1 MQATNSKHMSCQ
13 REGERE
19 GEREREREGDGIR
32 GSNQL
37 FIYCLL
43 LVCFSFHCVS
53 FRVISHCEG
62 PHKCAPSHSDC
73 HDLSH
78 GFVNS
83 SQAGTGNNFI
93 SQLAS
98 FYAYY
103 LWSLSTSHCFSP
115 FPVPITHGISLHCP
129 DQSSQSANRPVDN
142 PPPRAKTTQEDGTMG
157 NSSYSLF
164 GRKTI
169 SELRAI
175 VRSRRREITFVSFI
189 YPAIFF
195 SSENVPNFV
204 WKFQLNRYAG
214 NCRAQR
220 YDFIS
225 SHIFC
230 SSLEN
235 APCWISFH
243 LFINLKVIILL

>member
-43 LVCFSFHCVS
+43 LVCFSFHCFS

-103 LWSLSTSHCFSP
+103 LWSLSSLHCFSP
-115 FPVPITHGISLHCP
+115 CPVPITHGISFHCP

-142 PPPRAKTTQEDGTMG
+142 PPPPHVQKPHRKMVQWVIRVILFLAEKQYSNYELLFAVDEGKSR
-157 NSSYSLF
+157 SSLLF
-164 GRKTI
+164 TLQFFSARKTC
-169 SELRAI
+169 
-175 VRSRRREITFVSFI
+175 
-189 YPAIFF
+189 
-195 SSENVPNFV
+195 
-204 WKFQLNRYAG
+204 Q
-214 NCRAQR
+214 
-220 YDFIS
+220 
-225 SHIFC
+225 
-230 SSLEN
+230 
-235 APCWISFH
+235 ISFGSS
-243 LFINLKVIILL
+243 N